1 MTTIPRIAIAAALVL
16 SAGAAHA
23 DLLVVEQSGTG
34 YKAQQ
39 KLGDSALLKVPAGAH
54 VKFRRLP
61 DGTDIVIEGPFEG
74 PISKY
79 RKGDCAWWNPACKA
93 DNPVT
98 PGGTR
103 GAVPAPGAT
112 RGMD

>member
-1 MTTIPRIAIAAALVL
+1 MKSSLRIAVAAIVI
-16 SAGAAHA
+16 AGASAARA
-23 DLLVVEQSGTG
+23 DLLVIEQSGTG
-34 YKAQQ
+34 YRAQQ
-39 KLGDSALLKVPAGAH
+39 KLRDGASLNVPAGAH

-61 DGTDIVIEGPFEG
+61 EGTDIVIEGPFDG
-74 PISKY
+74 PISTYK
-79 RKGDCAWWNPACKA
+79 KGDCAWWNPACKK

-98 PGGTR
+98 PGGMR